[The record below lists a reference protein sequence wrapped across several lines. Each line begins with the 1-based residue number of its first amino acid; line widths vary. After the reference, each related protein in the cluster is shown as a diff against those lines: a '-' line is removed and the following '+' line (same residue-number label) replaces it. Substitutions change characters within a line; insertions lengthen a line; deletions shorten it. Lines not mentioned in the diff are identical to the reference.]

1 MIQVRFSRGCSNGW
15 CGWGRQERE
24 QGRGNKTRGIAG
36 PVRAPGFEMRQLLLA
51 VIPSAARDLAGL
63 LPKEILRCARDDS
76 HIRCLFL
83 PDPALAPLAVR
94 SLNGVRSHGRARSE
108 ERRVGKEGVSSFR
121 FRWPPLH

>member
-83 PDPALAPLAVR
+83 PDPAL
-94 SLNGVRSHGRARSE
+94 RSE
-108 ERRVGKEGVSSFR
+108 AHPSELQSLMLISYAVFCLKQKT
-121 FRWPPLH
+121 H